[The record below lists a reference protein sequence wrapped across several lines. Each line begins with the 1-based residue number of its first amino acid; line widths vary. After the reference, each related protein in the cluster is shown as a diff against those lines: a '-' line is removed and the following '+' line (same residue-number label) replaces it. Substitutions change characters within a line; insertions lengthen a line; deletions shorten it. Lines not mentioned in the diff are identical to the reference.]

1 MSARA
6 GIVVTGTEVLTGR
19 IQDRNGPWLSD
30 RLLELGVEL
39 AHITICGDRPEDIDA
54 QLRFLADQDVDL
66 ILTSGGLGPTADD
79 MTVEMVARFCERE
92 LVLDDELEEKIAG
105 ILKPLMARFSH
116 WDFDAVRA
124 ANRKQALVPEG
135 AFIIDPVGTAPGVV
149 VPGKPT
155 VVVLPGPPREL
166 QPMWRTAVNTDAV
179 LEAIAGR
186 TTYLHETV
194 RMFGLPESGLA
205 DTLRDAE
212 EGIAGFEALEITT
225 CLRRG
230 EIEMVTRYEPDAA
243 DVYAELV
250 SLVRE
255 RHGREI
261 FSDDGSRVDDL
272 VAQLLAGRRVATAES
287 CTSGLLAARL
297 TERPGSS
304 AYVAGGVVAYAN
316 EAKVELLDVDPQL
329 IEEHGAVSEP
339 VAEAMAEGALKQFG
353 ADTAVAITGIAGPD
367 GGTEEKPVGTV
378 CWSVRLDG
386 RSRDHADGAA
396 AGRQGGHP
404 RPLDHRRDAPVAAPA
419 LRVSGPRARL
429 FLALDLPEP
438 ARASL
443 ASWRDTLVAD
453 RSDLRPVSPE
463 ALHVTLVFLG
473 WQDESAAPKIADA
486 AFGALPAGRPPRLT
500 PVGVRSL
507 PPRNPRLF
515 ALDLEDEGGRAAALQ
530 ASASAALEAG
540 GWYRPEKR
548 PFWPHLTLAR
558 VKRRERRVAPLPD
571 ASAAAERAVRGA
583 CRDPVP
589 LHAAPPRGALRAAG
603 AYLACGCRRFPSRT
617 PRSLTARSAYEPGRR
632 ATPRRSQPPART
644 RRYRAGR
651 SSRTTTKSDT
661 PASSSP
667 APPPTSRTDA
677 SWTWR

>member
-1 MSARA
+1 VSARA

-39 AHITICGDRPEDIDA
+39 AHITICGDRPQDIAA

-135 AFIIDPVGTAPGVV
+135 SYIIDPVGTAPGVV

-179 LEAIAGR
+179 QEAISGR
-186 TTYLHETV
+186 TTYIHETV

-212 EGIAGFEALEITT
+212 EGIATFETLEITT
-225 CLRRG
+225 CLHRG
-230 EIEMVTRYEPDAA
+230 EIEMVTRYEPEAA
-243 DVYAELV
+243 DTYEEL
-250 SLVRE
+250 LALLRE

-261 FSDDGSRVDDL
+261 FSEDGSRVDDL
-272 VAQLLAGRRVATAES
+272 VAQLLAGRRLATAES
-287 CTSGLLAARL
+287 CTAGLLAARL

-304 AYVAGGVVAYAN
+304 SYVAGGVVAYAN
-316 EAKVELLDVDPQL
+316 DAKVELLDVDPRL

-339 VAEAMAEGALKQFG
+339 VAEAMADGALKRFG

-378 CWSVRLDG
+378 CWSVRLVDG
-386 RSRDHADGAA
+386 RAITRTVRLPGDRADI
-396 AGRQGGHP
+396 R
-404 RPLDHRRDAPVAAPA
+404 
-419 LRVSGPRARL
+419 
-429 FLALDLPEP
+429 
-438 ARASL
+438 
-443 ASWRDTLVAD
+443 D
-453 RSDLRPVSPE
+453 RSTTVAMHLLR
-463 ALHVTLVFLG
+463 
-473 WQDESAAPKIADA
+473 
-486 AFGALPAGRPPRLT
+486 RLL
-500 PVGVRSL
+500 S
-507 PPRNPRLF
+507 
-515 ALDLEDEGGRAAALQ
+515 E
-530 ASASAALEAG
+530 
-540 GWYRPEKR
+540 
-548 PFWPHLTLAR
+548 
-558 VKRRERRVAPLPD
+558 
-571 ASAAAERAVRGA
+571 
-583 CRDPVP
+583 
-589 LHAAPPRGALRAAG
+589 
-603 AYLACGCRRFPSRT
+603 
-617 PRSLTARSAYEPGRR
+617 
-632 ATPRRSQPPART
+632 
-644 RRYRAGR
+644 
-651 SSRTTTKSDT
+651 
-661 PASSSP
+661 
-667 APPPTSRTDA
+667 
-677 SWTWR
+677 